1 MLPSKPNDHISN
13 ISQGEQDAS
22 AAGARER
29 VFWRVEGSL
38 LNLTAVRPVAFFA
51 WNSQSFLQRWTRR
64 GGMAFL
70 AIARPFLYCTNRVFA
85 TRLLHS
91 VLRGV
96 SRDRL
101 DLLGEEF
108 FEYFLKPR
116 LKKEGVERLAKTLA
130 SGAPVVLV
138 SQGLDHIMRPLA
150 KHLGVR
156 QIVCNRLDFRDG
168 MATGRLLD
176 PVIRPRGAFAKITGR
191 QPDGRVS
198 RKALIR
204 ILGFAKHPEALDE
217 AIQTDESAAPKVHL
231 PVVHFDSGNGL
242 GPFSVRETLRGK
254 NILLI
259 GATGFIGKVWLSNLL
274 MDLPEIGRIYL
285 LVRHNRTVT
294 ALQRFQRALEESP
307 VFEPL
312 AERYGSGFGDFLRE
326 RIEVVDGDVSKPDL
340 GFSPEVRQRLAR
352 SVDVIV
358 NSSGLTDF
366 NPDLRDALAMN
377 VRSTVHVLNYLRECD
392 HASLLH
398 LSTCYVIGRRD
409 GRILEELPKNYTPVG
424 LRDYDAER
432 EWQSLEALVRET
444 EKRADS
450 EEVAEELRRAALK
463 KEHAAKDLQGTALE
477 NQIRKNRVRWLRDA
491 LTDAGSR
498 RANELGWPNTYTFTK
513 SMSESLIRNFLDQN
527 PGAAIAVVRPAIVE
541 SSIEKPF
548 QGWNEGINTSASL
561 SYLLGTFFRQLPTN
575 ESKSLDLIPV
585 DLVCRGMTLI
595 AAALVA
601 RRNACVYQLATSI
614 ANPCDMRRSIE
625 LTGLGH
631 RKFYRAQTDLNQ
643 RLRLKF
649 DAIPVSKARY
659 DKLSAPAQRTIVQAI
674 NRAAE
679 PFASRPPLARQERD
693 LEKVIKLIS
702 LFEPFILHND
712 HNFEAVNVEQLSAA
726 LPAAEQADFGYDA
739 RALDWWDYWIN
750 VHIPALRKWCYPLIE
765 GRQLESRPRRSVQ
778 LAGHAEANA
787 AEAAS
792 SASTAAS

>member
-38 LNLTAVRPVAFFA
+38 LNLTAVRPVGFFA

-156 QIVCNRLDFRDG
+156 QIACNRLDFRNG

-204 ILGFAKHPEALDE
+204 ILGFTKHPEALDE
-217 AIQTDESAAPKVHL
+217 AIQTDERAAPKVHL
-231 PVVHFDSGNGL
+231 PVVHFDSGNGF
-242 GPFSVRETLRGK
+242 GPFSARETLRGK

-274 MDLPEIGRIYL
+274 TDLPEIGRIYL

-294 ALQRFQRALEESP
+294 ALQRFQRKIEESP

-312 AERYGSGFGDFLRE
+312 AERYGSRFAQFLRE

-377 VRSTVHVLNYLRECD
+377 VRSTVHLLNFLRECD

-409 GRILEELPKNYTPVG
+409 GRILETLPKNYTPVG
-424 LRDYDAER
+424 LRDYDAEK
-432 EWQSLEALVRET
+432 EWQSLEALVLQT
-444 EKRADS
+444 EKRAQS
-450 EEVAEELRRAALK
+450 EEVAEELRRVALK

-477 NQIRKNRVRWLRDA
+477 NQIRKNRVRWLRDT

-513 SMSESLIRNFLDQN
+513 SISESLIRNFLDQN
-527 PGAAIAVVRPAIVE
+527 PAAAIAVVRPAIVE

-575 ESKSLDLIPV
+575 ETKSLDLIPV

-649 DAIPVSKARY
+649 DAIPVSKTRY
-659 DKLSAPAQRTIVQAI
+659 DKLSAPAQKAIVQTI

-702 LFEPFILHND
+702 LFEPFILHNA

-726 LPAAEQADFGYDA
+726 LPDAERADFGYDA

-778 LAGHAEANA
+778 LARQAEANA